1 MKTELAKRN
10 EQKMK
15 KRILSILCSMAI
27 LCSAVAVSATEA
39 RAAES
44 EEKIVD
50 GSALTM
56 EESSTGYTEP
66 PKTRGEYLMT
76 GECTISKAGL
86 TRVYAYASTTA
97 NTEVNYI
104 ATIVYVERYHEEE
117 DDWGQ
122 VAWWMEETNNDY
134 FLSTAKSVK
143 VDRGYYYR
151 VRSNHIAGDQ
161 QPYDETGCVTDGILL
176 P

>member
-1 MKTELAKRN
+1 MKTGLQRN
-10 EQKMK
+10 EQRMK
-15 KRILSILCSMAI
+15 KRILSILCSMAL
-27 LCSAVAVSATEA
+27 LCTVATVSMVKVN
-39 RAAES
+39 AAGS

-50 GSALTM
+50 GSLLTM
-56 EESSTGYTEP
+56 EESSTGYSQP
-66 PKTRGEYLMT
+66 PLTRGEYLMT
-76 GECTISKAGL
+76 GDCSISKAGL

-97 NTEVNYI
+97 NTEVNYM

-151 VRSNHIAGDQ
+151 VRANHIAGDQ
-161 QPYDETGCVTDGILL
+161 YPYDETASFTDGILL

>member
-1 MKTELAKRN
+1 
-10 EQKMK
+10 MK

-27 LCSAVAVSATEA
+27 LCTVVAVSVTETE
-39 RAAES
+39 AAES

-50 GSALTM
+50 GSVLTM
-56 EESSTGYTEP
+56 DESSTGYTTP
-66 PKTRGEYLMT
+66 PKIRGKYLMT
-76 GECTISKAGL
+76 GDCTISKAGL

-97 NTEVNYI
+97 NTEVDYI

-117 DDWGQ
+117 DEWGQ
-122 VAWWMEETNNDY
+122 VDWWMEETHNDY
-134 FLSTAKSVK
+134 FLSTAKSIK

-151 VRSNHIAGDQ
+151 VRANHIAGESAYD
-161 QPYDETGCVTDGILL
+161 YDETASATDGILL